1 VLTFIQ
7 YINQF
12 LESSSLRQELGR
24 YLNESRSYW
33 QIIEHENLNI
43 CLDKFIEAYNLLGRK
58 DTKDEFG
65 INQNLARNLPGAM
78 MQDWLICFCKS
89 VINNYP
95 KVLIFTEVRVP
106 FGNYPLWKSGNV
118 SFSSP
123 SERSDIAVG
132 YLLRNR
138 NIVDEVASRF
148 QLPINN
154 LTNNESVLPVIT
166 INSKIRVSQGEFFDW
181 LGRETLMTK
190 GNPHCF
196 SIQVCLRKE
205 MDLTIV
211 EAAQAED
218 KWFLL
223 GSGTENNVVPN
234 YEEVHRLYGA
244 INYHLEKRL
253 GRSPLNDS

>member
-1 VLTFIQ
+1 MLTFIQ
-7 YINQF
+7 YVNQF
-12 LESSSLRQELGR
+12 LEPESPRQELGR
-24 YLNESRSYW
+24 YLSENRSYW
-33 QIIEHENLNI
+33 QLIGHDNLNL
-43 CLDKFIEAYNLLGRK
+43 CLDKFIETYNLLGSK
-58 DTKDEFG
+58 DTKNEYN

-78 MQDWLICFCKS
+78 MQDWLISLCKS
-89 VINNYP
+89 VTSNYS
-95 KVLIFTEVRVP
+95 KILIFTEVRVP
-106 FGNYPLWKSGNV
+106 FGNYPLWNSGNV
-118 SFSSP
+118 SFGSP

-132 YLLRNR
+132 YLLRNKE
-138 NIVDEVASRF
+138 IVNEAASSF
-148 QLPINN
+148 QLPIDN
-154 LTNNESVLPVIT
+154 LAKGESVLPIIT

-223 GSGTENNVVPN
+223 GSGTEDNVVPN
-234 YEEVHRLYGA
+234 YEESHRLYGA
-244 INYHLEKRL
+244 IDYHLEKRL
-253 GRSPLNDS
+253 GRSPLDDS